1 MTTTTTVNNVPRERA
16 RVRRNSDAHG
26 SSPVG
31 DVSLSLE
38 LKEYGSFEEVRAWR
52 DAWDELA
59 TDCGADLFSTFDWCE
74 AWWNHYGHGRSL
86 RILSFLDDAERLVA
100 VAPLFTERLGLGPVG
115 LTAWRVVGCDHS
127 VTTCGWMIRKGY
139 EEAISRR
146 FAERVSRDPS
156 WDVIQI
162 GSLPAYA
169 AEGSAGLFEAL
180 SQCGIGKCE
189 LRDTHPH
196 MYHELADSF
205 DGYLEK
211 ISTSNRKKW
220 KRDERKLAEQGEV
233 VVERVGDGPEALAA
247 LREFID
253 LHQGQWRE
261 KGCLGHF
268 GDWPDAEAFHLEL
281 ARRMAARN
289 RLLLVRVLRGGE
301 VVASEYAYC
310 FGARAH
316 LILTTRAPGVPG
328 RVGFMALVRE
338 AIAAGARQVDTL
350 RGFYE
355 HKKELGAI
363 LGSQKSIVIVAP
375 RVSSRARL
383 RLFEFG
389 AKCLHLVY
397 YRLWFSRLAK
407 SLPLRRKPLWT
418 SWIRSRL

>member
-1 MTTTTTVNNVPRERA
+1 MTTTISNVPRERA
-16 RVRRNSDAHG
+16 GMRRGTDSGSTSPPVNGGVRT
-26 SSPVG
+26 P
-31 DVSLSLE
+31 LE
-38 LKEYGSFEEVRAWR
+38 LREFDSFEVASAWR
-52 DAWDELA
+52 DSWDELA
-59 TDCGADLFSTFDWCE
+59 VDSGADLFSTFDWCE
-74 AWWNHYGHGRSL
+74 AWWNHYGHSRSL
-86 RILSFLDDAERLVA
+86 CIMAFHDDTQRLVA
-100 VAPLFTERLGLGPVG
+100 IAPMFTECSSLGPVK
-115 LTAWRVVGCDHS
+115 LAAWRVVGCDHS

-139 EEAISRR
+139 EEDVARR
-146 FAERVSRDPS
+146 FAERMSRDPS

-169 AEGSAGLFEAL
+169 EKSNANLFDAL
-180 SQCGIGKCE
+180 AQCGIGRCE

-205 DGYLEK
+205 DEYVGK

-220 KRDERKLAEQGEV
+220 KRDERKLVEHGEV
-233 VVERVGDGPEALAA
+233 VVERVGDGPEALTAI
-247 LREFID
+247 REFID
-253 LHQGQWRE
+253 LHQGQWME

-268 GDWPDAEAFHLEL
+268 GDWPDAEAFHME
-281 ARRMAARN
+281 AAHRMAALG
-289 RLLLVRVLRGGE
+289 RLLLVRVRRAGE

-310 FGARAH
+310 FGGRAH

-363 LGSQKSIVIVAP
+363 LGSQKSIVITAP
-375 RVSSRARL
+375 KASSRIRL

-407 SLPLRRKPLWT
+407 SLPSRRKPLWT